1 MTTTTETVPSQEK
14 IILETLQAQPGVP
27 IGMVA
32 LAILSGSM
40 NVHTRAH
47 SINHTKGRIVFN
59 VKVRS
64 GRTWHSYYY
73 FRPLTDPNKEPEFIP
88 TV

>member
-14 IILETLQAQPGVP
+14 IILEILQSQPGVP
-27 IGMVA
+27 VSMRK
-32 LAILSGSM
+32 LAWASESLNI
-40 NVHTRAH
+40 HTRAH
-47 SINHTKGRIVFN
+47 SFNSSKGRCVFN
-59 VKVRS
+59 IKVRA

-73 FRPLTDPNKEPEFIP
+73 FRPLSDPNKEPEFIP